1 MNTNDAVST
10 YQLVARLAVEVC
22 ILFLVLGAEQSLL
35 ERRDE
40 GGHVSSQGVQI
51 DNLVGFEIGPIV
63 VDLLAAL
70 AQEPTGAAEANVF
83 VL

>member
-22 ILFLVLGAEQSLL
+22 LCFRVFRAEQSLL

-70 AQEPTGAAEANVF
+70 AQEPTGAAEANIF